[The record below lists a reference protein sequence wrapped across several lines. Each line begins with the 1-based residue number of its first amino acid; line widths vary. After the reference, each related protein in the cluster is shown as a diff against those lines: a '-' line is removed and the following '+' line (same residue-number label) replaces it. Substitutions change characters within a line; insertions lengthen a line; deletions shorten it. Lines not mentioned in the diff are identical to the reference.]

1 MMEEGL
7 WAFLAGKGVVIAAL
21 ALLFVVVS
29 LASRALLRRLP
40 EGRLKEW
47 LSLDASDEAI
57 ERNLSE
63 AEAILAAN
71 RERER
76 ERLLVGADAGRRD
89 GGAGEV
95 GSQRLLDQD
104 TVAGRKPGE

>member
-76 ERLLVGADAGRRD
+76 LLVGADAGRRD